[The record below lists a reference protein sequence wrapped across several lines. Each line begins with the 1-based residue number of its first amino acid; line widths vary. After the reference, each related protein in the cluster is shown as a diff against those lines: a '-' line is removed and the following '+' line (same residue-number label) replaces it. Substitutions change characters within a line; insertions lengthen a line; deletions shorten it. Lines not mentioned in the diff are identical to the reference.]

1 MRNKKLTFFIL
12 VGIIFSNIV
21 AWNVVYNLNKSQP
34 FEVVFFDVRQGDSI
48 FIETPQRRQILID
61 GGPDSSILGKL
72 AKEMPFYD
80 RTIDLIILTHPE
92 HDHIFGLLEVLKRY
106 KVNNI
111 LWTGVVRKTPEWEE
125 WDKLIKKEGAK
136 IWIAE
141 ANRRVVLSDSSIDIL
156 YPVEN
161 LEGREIKA
169 TNNTSI
175 VCKLVFNK
183 TSFLFTGDIEKP
195 AELDLAGNN
204 SNLNSDVL
212 KVAHHGSKTSSSLQ
226 FLKKVSP
233 KVAVI
238 SVGGDKTAE
247 GPNCDN
253 KKKNKYGHPNCEVL
267 ARLKNFAI
275 QVLRTDQNGD
285 IKIISDGENLTIK

>member
-12 VGIIFSNIV
+12 IGIVFSNIV
-21 AWNVVYNLNKSQP
+21 AWSVVYNLNKSRP
-34 FEVVFFDVRQGDSI
+34 FEVVFFDVGQGDSI
-48 FIETPQRRQILID
+48 FVETPQKQQILVD

-92 HDHIFGLLEVLKRY
+92 RDHMFGLMEVLKKY
-106 KVNNI
+106 KVDNI
-111 LWTGVVRKTPEWEE
+111 LWTGIVRETPEWKE
-125 WDKLIKKEGAK
+125 WNKLIKKEGAK
-136 IWIAE
+136 IRIAK
-141 ANRRVVLSDSSIDIL
+141 AGQKITLSDSFINVL
-156 YPVEN
+156 YPIES
-161 LEGREIKA
+161 LEGRELKS

-195 AELDLAGNN
+195 AEQDLANN
-204 SNLNSDVL
+204 NGDLNSDVL
-212 KVAHHGSKTSSSLQ
+212 KVAHHGSKTSSSSR
-226 FLKKVSP
+226 FLEKVSP
-233 KVAVI
+233 KIAVI
-238 SVGGDKTAE
+238 SVGADKTAKGE
-247 GPNCDN
+247 DCGN
-253 KKKNKYGHPNCEVL
+253 KKRNRYGHPNCGVL

-285 IKIISDGENLTIK
+285 IKIVSDGKNLTIK